1 MKHSYIVFES
11 VMYRHIVEADSKKE
25 AIQQIEEH
33 GGDGKLVGGSD
44 YHAEKLS

>member
-1 MKHSYIVFES
+1 MKHSYIVFEQ
-11 VMYRHIVEADSKKE
+11 VMYRHIVEADSGE
-25 AIQQIEEH
+25 AAIKQIEEN